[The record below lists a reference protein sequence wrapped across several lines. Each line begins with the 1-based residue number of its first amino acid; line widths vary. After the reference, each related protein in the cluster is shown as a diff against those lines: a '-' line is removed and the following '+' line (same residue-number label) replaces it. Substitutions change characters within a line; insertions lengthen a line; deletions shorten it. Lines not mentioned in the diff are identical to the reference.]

1 MLFRI
6 IPLVM
11 SGTEEGQ
18 PTIQEFNDRL
28 NDLQVSWVSE
38 VLDKFPEFDIN
49 AVDDTGKSALCCA
62 CEHPTRADILRVIIN
77 HPDIRINDHASCRF
91 KRNSHTSY
99 TNGFTPL
106 MITGSHDNLT
116 LFKILILD
124 IRTDLNTLS
133 GSMHPLLYWLS
144 MWGKADAIEMMIAS
158 GKPFGL
164 NKVRGD
170 MRKDDQKTVLE
181 ISRDQKITEVVSILE
196 RYTLHPEETR
206 FSCMK
211 KIFPNEMAA
220 SAFALV
226 VFECDGLL
234 RLKPNVFTV
243 TRAFECAAAR
253 FIAINRCLPIELQH
267 LICNTYA
274 GLTKGF
280 IAVDKSEDAF
290 KKLAKCYVK

>member
-1 MLFRI
+1 
-6 IPLVM
+6 M
-11 SGTEEGQ
+11 SGDTKEGL
-18 PTIQEFNDRL
+18 PTNQEFNDRL

-49 AVDDTGKSALCCA
+49 AIDDTGKTALHYA
-62 CEHPTRADILRVIIN
+62 CLHPTRPDMLKVLIN
-77 HPDIRINDHASCRF
+77 HPDIKINDHTTCSRF
-91 KRNSHTSY
+91 KRHGHNTY

-106 MITGSHDNLT
+106 MRTGSHANLT

-133 GSMHPLLYWLS
+133 ESMHPLLYWLS
-144 MWGKADAIEMMIAS
+144 MWVKVDAIEIMIAS
-158 GKPFGL
+158 GKPFEL
-164 NKVRGD
+164 NKVRLRGH
-170 MRKDDQKTVLE
+170 DDQRTVLE
-181 ISRDQKITEVVSILE
+181 ISRDQKIYEVVNILE

-206 FSCMK
+206 FACMK

-234 RLKPNVFTV
+234 KLKPNVFTV

-253 FIAINRCLPIELQH
+253 FITINRCLPMELQH
-267 LICNTYA
+267 LVCNTYA